1 MRFFTMEQDK
11 MLPDM
16 IELRDFDIRGPRH
29 VFQKKDAGMIHA
41 STTLYFL
48 KKRGDGA
55 GFYPESCA
63 ACVRYGKK
71 GAGCL

>member
-41 STTLYFL
+41 STTLYL
-48 KKRGDGA
+48 SEKA
-55 GFYPESCA
+55 GRRRRILSRVLCRL
-63 ACVRYGKK
+63 CQIW
-71 GAGCL
+71 